1 MNEIELLN
9 CGLKV
14 TDIRYFETRRGVGYE
29 WQTNVKGITIWNDG
43 NGGITFLDGAW
54 ADKKQFQELR
64 DMDLENLINVFE
76 KQPLLIN
83 QI

>member
-14 TDIRYFETRRGVGYE
+14 TKIRYFETRRGVGYE
-29 WQTNVKGITIWNDG
+29 CQTNAKGITIWNDG

-54 ADKKQFQELR
+54 TDKKQFQVLR

-76 KQPLLIN
+76 KQPMIN
-83 QI
+83 

>member
-1 MNEIELLN
+1 MNEIEILN

-29 WQTNVKGITIWNDG
+29 CQTNVKGITIWNDG
-43 NGGITFLDGAW
+43 NGGATFLDGAW

-64 DMDLENLINVFE
+64 DMDLENLINIFE
-76 KQPLLIN
+76 KQPMIN
-83 QI
+83 

>member
-29 WQTNVKGITIWNDG
+29 CQTNVKGITIWNDG

-64 DMDLENLINVFE
+64 DMDLENLINIFE
-76 KQPLLIN
+76 KQPLLF
-83 QI
+83 

>member
-1 MNEIELLN
+1 MNEIEILN

-29 WQTNVKGITIWNDG
+29 CQTNVKGITIWNDG
-43 NGGITFLDGAW
+43 NGGATFLDGAW

>member
-9 CGLKV
+9 CGLTV
-14 TDIRYFETRRGVGYE
+14 TKIRYFETRRGVGYE
-29 WQTNVKGITIWNDG
+29 CQTNVKGITIWNDG

-54 ADKKQFQELR
+54 ADKKQFQALR

-76 KQPLLIN
+76 KQPMIN
-83 QI
+83 

>member
-1 MNEIELLN
+1 MNEIEILN

-14 TDIRYFETRRGVGYE
+14 TNIRYFQTRRGVGYE
-29 WQTNVKGITIWNDG
+29 CQTNVKGITIWNDG
-43 NGGITFLDGAW
+43 NGGATFLDGAW

-76 KQPLLIN
+76 KQPMIN
-83 QI
+83 

>member
-1 MNEIELLN
+1 MNEIEILN

-14 TDIRYFETRRGVGYE
+14 TDIRYFQTRRGVGYE
-29 WQTNVKGITIWNDG
+29 CQTNVKGITIWNDG
-43 NGGITFLDGAW
+43 NGGATFLDGAW

-76 KQPLLIN
+76 KQPMIN
-83 QI
+83 

>member
-14 TDIRYFETRRGVGYE
+14 TDIRYFQTRRGVGYE
-29 WQTNVKGITIWNDG
+29 CQTNVKGITIWNDG
-43 NGGITFLDGAW
+43 NGGATFLDGAW
-54 ADKKQFQELR
+54 ADKKQFQVLR

-76 KQPLLIN
+76 KQPMIN
-83 QI
+83 